1 MHGVGSDCE
10 CRGHR
15 AHAHRKHAKHGCD
28 AGSVEA
34 QRLVEHRRVLP
45 SRKEGVRCGAR
56 CCAGRQA
63 VGRQAVGRGW
73 AGGAREC
80 AERTKNMYPMSVTL
94 DVSKLSGWLK
104 TDAYCRVERER
115 AYTMR
120 AARCGP
126 ECGRAC
132 GVAAVLKRH
141 ARRGVDSRLGGQGTG
156 GAHMEHEAHGCD
168 AGSVE
173 AQRLVERPRVLPS
186 RVGKKGIQ
194 RQCGHTVRAG
204 RRERALCG
212 AATAQ
217 TACTRRDQPKAGGR
231 ARVERTLNIPF
242 MFVTPEV
249 SKSSGWLKAVASC
262 RVESR
267 AYGVALP
274 SVERRAYD
282 AANCAGREA
291 VTSGGLDCRFAGAGH
306 GEERT

>member
-1 MHGVGSDCE
+1 
-10 CRGHR
+10 
-15 AHAHRKHAKHGCD
+15 
-28 AGSVEA
+28 
-34 QRLVEHRRVLP
+34 
-45 SRKEGVRCGAR
+45 
-56 CCAGRQA
+56 
-63 VGRQAVGRGW
+63 
-73 AGGAREC
+73 
-80 AERTKNMYPMSVTL
+80 
-94 DVSKLSGWLK
+94 
-104 TDAYCRVERER
+104 
-115 AYTMR
+115 MR

-194 RQCGHTVRAG
+194 SGAVRAG

-242 MFVTPEV
+242 MFATPEV

>member
-1 MHGVGSDCE
+1 MV
-10 CRGHR
+10 
-15 AHAHRKHAKHGCD
+15 
-28 AGSVEA
+28 
-34 QRLVEHRRVLP
+34 
-45 SRKEGVRCGAR
+45 
-56 CCAGRQA
+56 
-63 VGRQAVGRGW
+63 
-73 AGGAREC
+73 
-80 AERTKNMYPMSVTL
+80 VTL
-94 DVSKLSGWLK
+94 DVSKLNGWLK
-104 TDAYCRVERER
+104 ATAFYRVEKRGHTKWGEVRAGRREG
-115 AYTMR
+115 AW
-120 AARCGP
+120 AA
-126 ECGRAC
+126 
-132 GVAAVLKRH
+132 AAQ
-141 ARRGVDSRLGGQGTG
+141 AAWRLGGQGTG